1 MNRPVNVK
9 NLSFLLLVC
18 LIGLGFTA
26 SSQSLRQDTLGLVNK
41 PMTFYFT
48 YRAEPF
54 TDLSYMHFKFRE
66 VNDHQLMNSYYKYQ
80 KTYHAT
86 HAVSFAA
93 GAQLAFAGMGFLIN
107 GNRLH
112 FKEGAL
118 YTILGT
124 GLITTGISIWL
135 DKRSI
140 KHARK
145 VVGRYNG
152 LVR

>member
-1 MNRPVNVK
+1 MNPLAK
-9 NLSFLLLVC
+9 SKYCSFVLLVC
-18 LIGLGFTA
+18 LMGLAFATR
-26 SSQSLRQDTLGLVNK
+26 SQSLRQDTLGIVNK
-41 PMTFYFT
+41 PFTFYFT

-54 TDLSYMHFKFRE
+54 TDLSYMHFKFR
-66 VNDHQLMNSYYKYQ
+66 DLSDGQLMNSYYKYQ

-93 GAQLAFAGMGFLIN
+93 GAQLAFAGMGFLLN

-124 GLITTGISIWL
+124 GLITIGISIWL

-145 VVGRYNG
+145 VVGRYNS